1 MKNRLQKT
9 NRPPPV
15 YDRIRQIL
23 EAARAGIS
31 RTVNTTQVV
40 ANWLIGQEIVEEEQR
55 GEKRAGYGERMMH
68 DLAAR
73 LHKDYGSGYGLANLK
88 LFRQFYLS
96 YPELVG
102 LQKGYAVRSLFLADV
117 RAGGTEIPYAPRKE
131 SGPLETSDTS
141 RRKSGKGYAPRSQSE
156 KPAEI
161 PHAVRAELNIRHTVS
176 GESWQ
181 PGWLHSNLSWTHY
194 RMLLRVEKPEARS
207 FYEIEALQS
216 NWSARELERQINS
229 LLYERLALSRDKKGL
244 LRLARKGQ
252 EIQGPLDVFKDP
264 MVLEFLNIPASTRL
278 VESELEAALLNEL
291 QAFLL
296 ELGRGFAFIA
306 RQQRITLEG
315 DHFYIDLV
323 FYHTILKC
331 YILLDLKVGKL
342 THQDLGQLELYV
354 NYYDRERLTPGD
366 NPTLGL
372 ILCTDKNDAVVRY
385 TLGPEKGKK
394 IFASRY
400 KLLLPS
406 EAELKAELLRELKR
420 IGPASQRSADIP
432 VRLAP
437 KASTT
442 ADKNVRAPIKSKR
455 PS

>member
-1 MKNRLQKT
+1 MKKCLQKT
-9 NRPPPV
+9 NHPPPV

-23 EAARAGIS
+23 EAARTGIS

-40 ANWLIGQEIVEEEQR
+40 ANWLIGREIVEEEQR
-55 GEKRAGYGERMMH
+55 GEKRAGYGERLLG
-68 DLAAR
+68 DLSRQLQA
-73 LHKDYGSGYGLANLK
+73 DFGGGYSVDNLEW
-88 LFRQFYLS
+88 FRQFYLV
-96 YPELVG
+96 YPQLLLAG
-102 LQKGYAVRSLFLADV
+102 KADAVRRISQDTA
-117 RAGGTEIPYAPRKE
+117 I
-131 SGPLETSDTS
+131 SDAV
-141 RRKSGKGYAPRSQSE
+141 RRKSHALRGESEEISHAVRAEFNIGYAPRSQSWH
-156 KPAEI
+156 PGQ
-161 PHAVRAELNIRHTVS
+161 LN
-176 GESWQ
+176 
-181 PGWLHSNLSWTHY
+181 PNLSWTHY
-194 RMLLRVEKPEARS
+194 RTLLRVEKPAARS
-207 FYEIEALQS
+207 FYEIEALQN

-264 MVLEFLNIPASTRL
+264 LVLEFLNIPASTKL
-278 VESELEAALLNEL
+278 VESELEEALLNEL

-385 TLGPEKGKK
+385 TLGPEKEKK

-406 EAELKAELLRELKR
+406 EAELKAELLRELKS
-420 IGPASQRSADIP
+420 IGPAA
-432 VRLAP
+432 
-437 KASTT
+437 T
-442 ADKNVRAPIKSKR
+442 AR
-455 PS
+455 PDQAKKKTKP